1 MRIEGRSSREICEEL
16 GITPRTLYIWFSDP
30 LVKEELAS
38 LQAGF
43 SEQLRE
49 KINQGV
55 LTAIEALT
63 RMAGAPIEEP
73 VPAAVKAQ
81 AARALLDRVP
91 AEKQTE
97 ATQEPSQVERVIGAM
112 SKMSPEE
119 RREFSARA
127 ARKLLE
133 RDGHRVIEAGS
144 EALTAG
150 ELGRRELTQRVG
162 SREVDPSLD

>member
-1 MRIEGRSSREICEEL
+1 MRIEGRSSAEICDEL
-16 GITPRTLYIWFSDP
+16 GITQRTLYIWFSDP

-63 RMAGAPIEEP
+63 RMAAAPVEEP
-73 VPAAVKAQ
+73 VSPAAKFQ
-81 AARALLDRVP
+81 AARELLARVP
-91 AEKQTE
+91 LQNDAEV
-97 ATQEPSQVERVIGAM
+97 AQESSGAARVTSLM
-112 SKMSPEE
+112 SKMNPQE

-133 RDGHRVIEAGS
+133 MDGHRVIEAGS
-144 EALTAG
+144 EPKPG
-150 ELGRRELTQRVG
+150 HEN
-162 SREVDPSLD
+162 